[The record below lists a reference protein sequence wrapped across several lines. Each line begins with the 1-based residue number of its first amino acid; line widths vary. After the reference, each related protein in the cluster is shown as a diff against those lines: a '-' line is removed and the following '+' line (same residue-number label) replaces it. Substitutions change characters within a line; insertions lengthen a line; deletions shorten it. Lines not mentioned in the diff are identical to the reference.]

1 MPRPLVLIGFIF
13 VATLSS
19 AASTAAQDLI
29 ITNARIIVGSG
40 ATIERGSIVVRNGR
54 IVSVAPGAP
63 TGASGQTI
71 DAKGMTALP
80 GFIDAHRH
88 IMVGNDAQW
97 FKEQSVP
104 RMQEFLD
111 AGYTTL
117 MSGGGPVPGILEL
130 KKRVDSGGLKGPRII
145 TSGRVDPDNFK
156 TEELARAQVRKYA
169 EAGIEIIKARIDPEP
184 TPLQLSILKVVVDEG
199 KKYKL
204 DTMVHAVSVPAM
216 LAALA
221 AGAQKLVHTPHGSWL
236 SEADARKVAAAGV
249 ETLSTAG
256 FGLPV
261 FGVFNKDNIPTFRDG
276 GKWPDAILDGKG
288 RGREAGEKA
297 VNARTLWDAGVT
309 YGFGT
314 DTNYLPRE
322 GLKHELRALTL
333 MFSAQDII
341 KLMGPNTAA
350 FIEKSQDLGTLE
362 NGKLADIVLVDG
374 DPLDLI
380 YNLLNVKVVV
390 KGGTVVVD
398 RRGGS

>member
-1 MPRPLVLIGFIF
+1 MKRLLGLVCVVFLSI
-13 VATLSS
+13 LSS
-19 AASTAAQDLI
+19 AKDLAAQDLV
-29 ITNARIIVGSG
+29 ITNARIIVGTG
-40 ATIERGSIVVRNGR
+40 ATIERGAIVIRSGR
-54 IVSVAPGAP
+54 IVSVAAGAASAPGV
-63 TGASGQTI
+63 QTI
-71 DAKGMTALP
+71 DARGMTALP

-88 IMVGNDAQW
+88 VMGGNDEQW
-97 FKEQSVP
+97 FKAQSVA

-130 KKRVDSGGLKGPRII
+130 KRRVDTGALKGPRVI

-156 TEELARAQVRKYA
+156 TEELAREQVRKYA
-169 EAGIEIIKARIDPEP
+169 TAGIEIIKARIDPEP
-184 TPLQLSILKVVVDEG
+184 TPAQKTILAAVVDEG
-199 KKYKL
+199 RKHTL
-204 DTMVHAVSVPAM
+204 DVMVHAASVPAM
-216 LAALA
+216 LAALD

-261 FGVFNKDNIPTFRDG
+261 FGVFNKENIPTFRDG
-276 GKWPDAILDGKG
+276 GKWPESILDGKG

-297 VNARTLWDAGVT
+297 VNGRTLWDAGVT

-322 GLKHELRALTL
+322 GLKHELRALSL

-341 KLMGPNTAA
+341 RIMGPNTAA
-350 FIEKSQDLGTLE
+350 FIEKSKDLGTLE
-362 NGKLADIVLVDG
+362 AGKLADIVLVDG

-380 YNLLNVKVVV
+380 YNLLNVKVVA
-390 KGGTVVVD
+390 KGGVIVVD
-398 RRGGS
+398 KR

>member
-1 MPRPLVLIGFIF
+1 MP
-13 VATLSS
+13 
-19 AASTAAQDLI
+19 
-29 ITNARIIVGSG
+29 
-40 ATIERGSIVVRNGR
+40 
-54 IVSVAPGAP
+54 
-63 TGASGQTI
+63 
-71 DAKGMTALP
+71 
-80 GFIDAHRH
+80 
-88 IMVGNDAQW
+88 
-97 FKEQSVP
+97 
-104 RMQEFLD
+104 
-111 AGYTTL
+111 
-117 MSGGGPVPGILEL
+117 
-130 KKRVDSGGLKGPRII
+130 
-145 TSGRVDPDNFK
+145 
-156 TEELARAQVRKYA
+156 
-169 EAGIEIIKARIDPEP
+169 
-184 TPLQLSILKVVVDEG
+184 
-199 KKYKL
+199 
-204 DTMVHAVSVPAM
+204 
-216 LAALA
+216 
-221 AGAQKLVHTPHGSWL
+221 GAQKLVHTPHGSWL

-322 GLKHELRALTL
+322 GLKHELRALSL

-350 FIEKSQDLGTLE
+350 FIEKSKELGTLE
-362 NGKLADIVLVDG
+362 SGKLADIVLVDG

-390 KGGTVVVD
+390 KGGAVVVD

>member
-1 MPRPLVLIGFIF
+1 MTRLLALILTT
-13 VATLSS
+13 TLCTLGG
-19 AASTAAQDLI
+19 ALCAAAQDLV
-29 ITNARIIVGSG
+29 ITNARIIVGTG
-40 ATIERGSIVVRNGR
+40 ATIDRGSIVVRNGR
-54 IVSVAPGAP
+54 IVSVAAGAP
-63 TGASGQTI
+63 SGQAGRTI
-71 DAKGMTALP
+71 DAKGLTALP

-88 IMVGNDAQW
+88 IMGGNDERW
-97 FKEQSVP
+97 FKEESVP

-117 MSGGGPVPGILEL
+117 MSGGGPVPGIIEL
-130 KKRVDSGGLKGPRII
+130 KRRVDTGVLKGPRII

-199 KKYKL
+199 KKHKL
-204 DTMVHAVSVPAM
+204 DVMVHAVSVPAM
-216 LAALA
+216 LAALD

-249 ETLSTAG
+249 ETLSTTG

-322 GLKHELRALTL
+322 GLKHELRALSL
-333 MFSAQDII
+333 MFSRAGHHQADGTEYGGVHREEQRSGNAG
-341 KLMGPNTAA
+341 KRQARRHRARRRRPARP
-350 FIEKSQDLGTLE
+350 DLQPAEREGR
-362 NGKLADIVLVDG
+362 GQG
-374 DPLDLI
+374 RRS
-380 YNLLNVKVVV
+380 
-390 KGGTVVVD
+390 
-398 RRGGS
+398 RRG